1 MLEIHVHYPD
11 LSDKALNSHLY
22 PYFTD
27 KETEV
32 QQGEF
37 LGKYPPVLQKVRVES
52 EVKAGSLSTI
62 PTERGFISPSVYTP
76 ATTSLVCSLQQN

>member
-1 MLEIHVHYPD
+1 MCWRFMYTIPD

-32 QQGEF
+32 QQGEL
-37 LGKYPPVLQKVRVES
+37 LGKES
-52 EVKAGSLSTI
+52 TCST
-62 PTERGFISPSVYTP
+62 EG
-76 ATTSLVCSLQQN
+76 